1 MADTQIGEESAES
14 VKMALILGRI
24 DTKLAVLGN
33 EVCGVKEAVSR
44 LDKAFFGNG
53 KPGLIEDHKNLEI
66 KVNEHLKEDNK
77 IKEHKEKISG
87 RTWAII
93 LCVIGAFTTQTAGL
107 IFLFI
112 RTGAIK

>member
-1 MADTQIGEESAES
+1 MADTQINEENAES

-24 DTKLAVLGN
+24 DTKLAVLGS
-33 EVCGVKEAVSR
+33 EVCGVKEAIGK

-53 KPGLIEDHKNLEI
+53 KPGIIEDHRNLEI
-66 KVNEHLKEDNK
+66 AVNEHLKEDK
-77 IKEHKEKISG
+77 KTKEQKDKISS

-93 LCVIGAFTTQTAGL
+93 LCIIGAFTTQTAAL

-112 RTGAIK
+112 RTGTIQ

>member
-1 MADTQIGEESAES
+1 MADTQINEESAES

-24 DTKLAVLGN
+24 DTKLAVLGA
-33 EVCGVKEAVSR
+33 EVCGVKEAVGR

-66 KVNEHLKEDNK
+66 KVNDHLKEDNK
-77 IKEHKEKISG
+77 IKERKEKISG
-87 RTWAII
+87 RTWAVI
-93 LCVIGAFTTQTAGL
+93 LCVIGAFATQTAGL